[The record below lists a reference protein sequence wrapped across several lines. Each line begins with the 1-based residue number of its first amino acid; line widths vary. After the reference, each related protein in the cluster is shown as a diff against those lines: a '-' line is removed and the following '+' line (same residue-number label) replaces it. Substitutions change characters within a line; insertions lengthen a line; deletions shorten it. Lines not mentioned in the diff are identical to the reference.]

1 MTTEPVQYGSRYQ
14 IRGHDAA
21 SLRRSVERGI
31 ARGTL
36 APGDRLPSVRALAT
50 ELGLSPGTVASAYRD
65 LRQRGAVVS
74 HDRAR
79 TVVAHRRSPDPRLEP
94 TLPPGCRDLA
104 SGNPDPDLL
113 PTTPP
118 AGGGRVSEPVGYG
131 GRTTVAELTELAR
144 AQLSEEGLDPSHLAV
159 TGGGLDGIERVLLEH
174 CRPGDRVVV
183 EDPGYVGSLDLVRT
197 LGLEPVPVA
206 LDDAGPVPE
215 SLAAALDTGVE
226 AAIIVPRA
234 QNPTGAAITP
244 ERAVTLR
251 ALLDEHAEVVVI
263 EDDHLAPLAEVP
275 LASLTIGRPRWVS
288 VRSLAKAIGPDL
300 RLAVVAGDPDTIAAL
315 EARQRLGPGWTS
327 RLLQALAADAWRR
340 ARDTGA
346 LAAAASAYAGRR
358 SALLAA
364 LDQAGI
370 DATGTTGLN
379 VWIPVVEEVPVAQ
392 GLLARGWAV
401 QAGEP
406 FRIVAD
412 PGVRVTIA
420 GLPAPD
426 APAFVADLLGVLE
439 RRLPTRRG

>member
-1 MTTEPVQYGSRYQ
+1 MRTYQ

-21 SLRRSVERGI
+21 SVRRSVERGI
-31 ARGTL
+31 AWGAL
-36 APGDRLPSVRALAT
+36 EPGDRLPSVRALAT

-65 LRQRGAVVS
+65 LRQRGAVIS

-79 TVVAHRRSPDPRLEP
+79 TVVAHRRSPDPRLQP
-94 TLPPGCRDLA
+94 SLPPGCRDLA
-104 SGNPDPDLL
+104 GGNPDPELLPDLL
-113 PTTPP
+113 P
-118 AGGGRVSEPVGYG
+118 ARGSARVDRVPEAVGYG
-131 GRTTVAELTELAR
+131 GRTTVEHLTELAR
-144 AQLSEEGLDPSHLAV
+144 AQLSEEGLDPGHLAV

-174 CRPGDRVVV
+174 CRPGDRVAV

-197 LGLEPVPVA
+197 MGLEPVPVA

-226 AAIIVPRA
+226 AAILVPRA

-244 ERAVTLR
+244 ERAVELR

-300 RLAVVAGDPDTIAAL
+300 RLAVVAGDPGTIAAL
-315 EARQRLGPGWTS
+315 EARQRLGPGWAS
-327 RLLQALAADAWRR
+327 RLLQALAADTWHR

-346 LAAAASAYAGRR
+346 LAAAAAAYAVRR
-358 SALLAA
+358 SALLAE

-370 DATGTTGLN
+370 EATGSTGLN
-379 VWIPVVEEVPVAQ
+379 VWIPLVEEVPVVQ
-392 GLLARGWAV
+392 GLLACGWAV

-426 APAFVADLLGVLE
+426 APALVADLIAVLD